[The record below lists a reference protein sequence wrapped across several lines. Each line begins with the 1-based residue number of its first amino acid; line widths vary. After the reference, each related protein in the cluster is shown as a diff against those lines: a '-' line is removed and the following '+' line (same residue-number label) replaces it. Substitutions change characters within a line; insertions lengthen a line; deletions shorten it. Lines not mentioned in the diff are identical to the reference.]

1 MLTFPPNPTVGDAYA
16 EGGGSW
22 LWNAK
27 SVWERGFTP
36 VLLPTLITLDP
47 NAATTGYTVEVSALG
62 SEFMPASK
70 VWFDGA
76 EMATTFVSD
85 SELTFTAPSSDT
97 PKTVQVTVVTGAE
110 TSDPLSFE
118 YTEAATSPPS
128 LVSMSP
134 TTPVGHVGP
143 YTLVMDGFSFDGS
156 AVTLF
161 DGVEKGVT
169 AYDGNYR
176 IYCTINIGVDV
187 VAGTTYQVSVRTG
200 QGTSGSLPLEVQ

>member
-1 MLTFPPNPTVGDAYA
+1 M
-16 EGGGSW
+16 
-22 LWNAK
+22 
-27 SVWERGFTP
+27 WERGFVP
-36 VLLPTLITLDP
+36 VLLPTLITLNP

-85 SELTFTAPSSDT
+85 TELTFTAPSSDT
-97 PKTVQVTVVTGAE
+97 PKTVQVYVVTGVE
-110 TSDPLSFE
+110 TSTSLPFQ
-118 YTEAATSPPS
+118 YTEAATQPPM
-128 LVSMSP
+128 LVSLP
-134 TTPVGHVGP
+134 PQTPIGHVGP
-143 YTLVMDGFSFDGS
+143 WTFPLDGFSFDGS

-169 AYDGNYR
+169 SYDGSYR
-176 IYCTINIGVDV
+176 CYCTINIGVDV

-200 QGTSGSLPLEVQ
+200 QGTSSSLPLEVQ